1 MAETELISRVEA
13 VLQKVAKL
21 VQALKQSRQ
30 ENRKLQDEN
39 QRLQQ
44 RVEMLNKKIEE
55 LENKN
60 LNLQITRS
68 VESSSAD
75 NTAFKQRL
83 DEFIQEIDECIARIK
98 G

>member
-13 VLQKVAKL
+13 VLNKVTKL
-21 VQALKQSRQ
+21 IQALKQTRL
-30 ENRKLQDEN
+30 ENRKLQEEN

-44 RVEMLNKKIEE
+44 RVEMLNKKVEE

-68 VESSSAD
+68 VDSSSAD
-75 NTAFKQRL
+75 NTDFKQRL